1 MTSEQ
6 EERLLD
12 RIERLEELAKDIV
25 TVINKTTTA
34 STISK
39 IVTVFET
46 ELADIKSRLTNLETR
61 VTELEDDP
69 YGEIN

>member
-46 ELADIKSRLTNLETR
+46 ELTDIKSRLTNLETR

-69 YGEIN
+69 YGEID